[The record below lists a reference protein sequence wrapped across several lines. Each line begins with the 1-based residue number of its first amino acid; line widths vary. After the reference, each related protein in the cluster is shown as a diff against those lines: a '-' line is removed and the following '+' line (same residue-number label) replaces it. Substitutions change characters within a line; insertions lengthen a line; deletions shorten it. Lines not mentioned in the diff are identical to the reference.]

1 MCMAIPNRNCLHCI
15 LEPVCTSPMSGAI
28 PGSTFLLLDWPACMY
43 IVQPTQQLASKPERI
58 KLLFSYTSLSAIPK
72 QHQMLQL
79 ELCASSLPFPGFYF
93 ALILQFPNKME

>member
-1 MCMAIPNRNCLHCI
+1 MCMAITNRNCLHCI

-58 KLLFSYTSLSAIPK
+58 KLLFSYTSLLSQSSTK
-72 QHQMLQL
+72 
-79 ELCASSLPFPGFYF
+79 CSSLNCVPLAFPSRAFT
-93 ALILQFPNKME
+93 LL